1 MEKREISRC
10 LLFKIEMWSIDVH
23 MQKKKIQAQP
33 SIRLFDL
40 YPIILHWIEYY
51 ITNILQDLMS
61 VKSRSSYQNYSYI
74 SQFHVSIWMKKIK
87 CMFCLIRW
95 LDTPVHFF
103 LTDKDYFGHCVMLV
117 IRFVVQTQANY
128 LWLHNNLSN

>member
-1 MEKREISRC
+1 M
-10 LLFKIEMWSIDVH
+10 FTF
-23 MQKKKIQAQP
+23 KKKIQAQP
-33 SIRLFDL
+33 SIGLFDL
-40 YPIILHWIEYY
+40 YSIILHWIEYY
-51 ITNILQDLMS
+51 ISIFLSKLFLHFPI
-61 VKSRSSYQNYSYI
+61 SRLY
-74 SQFHVSIWMKKIK
+74 MDEKIK

>member
-1 MEKREISRC
+1 MVIQNKDVVNRC
-10 LLFKIEMWSIDVH
+10 SHV
-23 MQKKKIQAQP
+23 KKKIQAQP
-33 SIRLFDL
+33 SIGLFDL

-51 ITNILQDLMS
+51 ISPTFYRTLCLFILDLLIKIIPTYPNFTSLYGWKNKM
-61 VKSRSSYQNYSYI
+61 
-74 SQFHVSIWMKKIK
+74 HVLLNKVAPHTSA
-87 CMFCLIRW
+87 L
-95 LDTPVHFF
+95 F